1 MKNFNII
8 TIFPDL
14 IEYFSKTGFI
24 KGASLK
30 KLITINNINL
40 RNYSEDKNLKVDDKT
55 YGGGP
60 GMVLQYQ
67 PIQKAISSIKNKGH
81 IIYLS
86 PQGKVL
92 TQSKLHK
99 LSNYNNL
106 TLLCGRYE
114 GIDERIFDDFI
125 DEEISIGNYV
135 VSGGEVSAMVL
146 LEGIIRLLPGAIDD
160 LESIKNDSFQ
170 NGLLD
175 HPHYTRPDIIN
186 GKKIPEVLISGNH
199 QEIEKWRRKNS
210 LGVTWK
216 KRPELLKNV
225 KLSEEDDKLLKEYIA
240 EHEANEN

>member
-24 KGASLK
+24 KRASLK

>member
-24 KGASLK
+24 KRASLK

-67 PIQKAISSIKNKGH
+67 PIQKAISSINNKGH

>member
-24 KGASLK
+24 KRASLK

-67 PIQKAISSIKNKGH
+67 PIQKAISSINNKGH

-114 GIDERIFDDFI
+114 GIDERVFDDFI

>member
-24 KGASLK
+24 KRASLK

-114 GIDERIFDDFI
+114 GIDERVFDDFI